1 MFTVK
6 WLCYNFQDLN
16 DSLKCYIFAYLI
28 ITGIIPIVFVYCYD
42 PLKNPKNINI
52 IEFLIKL
59 ASFFLIFM
67 NVTDKF
73 NVFIAFISVFITY
86 NLLYLTYKLHYSKY
100 KLLFQL
106 IFKKQKI
113 KEIKPRKLL
122 SKQEY
127 TAEAYEFTRTQL
139 EELKVYC
146 REKYICPET
155 EELLITLNFKER

>member
-1 MFTVK
+1 
-6 WLCYNFQDLN
+6 
-16 DSLKCYIFAYLI
+16 
-28 ITGIIPIVFVYCYD
+28 
-42 PLKNPKNINI
+42 
-52 IEFLIKL
+52 
-59 ASFFLIFM
+59 M

-113 KEIKPRKLL
+113 KEIKQRKLL

-127 TAEAYEFTRTQL
+127 TAEGNLHFWWQTQVANAGGNYA
-139 EELKVYC
+139 KHNKC
-146 REKYICPET
+146 
-155 EELLITLNFKER
+155 